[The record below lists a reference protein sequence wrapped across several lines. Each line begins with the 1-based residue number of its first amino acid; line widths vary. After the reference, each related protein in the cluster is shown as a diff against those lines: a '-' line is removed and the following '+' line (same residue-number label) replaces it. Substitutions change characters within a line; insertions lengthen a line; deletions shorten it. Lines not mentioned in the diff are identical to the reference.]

1 MVIITLILLTRKIG
15 YFIQLSNIR
24 RPADH
29 SSPGH
34 GCASFPPNAH
44 LQHSHSYANTPA
56 AFTSSLISL
65 HPLLSLS
72 VCRHNRRRPRRTC
85 CRHPPSPSN
94 VPFLLLEPRTA
105 SVAESAPTP
114 SMASCSTAASRSFSP
129 PILKLVT
136 SSITPPSNY
145 AASTPVLS
153 SSTPDASTVSPIHSA
168 AHLTPSPLSSIPLA
182 HQSTRSLS
190 ASTVFAPLFLLFA
203 SHPPSK
209 SPSPT
214 ASVPSVSPLPSS
226 IAFSALSLRGYS
238 LIPIFLPLLASLTS
252 SSSVLPPATTLFP
265 PAASEPFP
273 LSSQQI
279 YHRHSSACVPRSFP

>member
-1 MVIITLILLTRKIG
+1 MAVLPFLQMPTCNIPIRTLTRR
-15 YFIQLSNIR
+15 QHSPPRSSLST
-24 RPADH
+24 H
-29 SSPGH
+29 SSPCPSAVIIG
-34 GCASFPPNAH
+34 GGLAGLAAATR
-44 LQHSHSYANTPA
+44 LHS
-56 AFTSSLISL
+56 
-65 HPLLSLS
+65 
-72 VCRHNRRRPRRTC
+72 
-85 CRHPPSPSN
+85 SN
-94 VPFLLLEPRTA
+94 VPFLLLESSDGLGGRVRTD
-105 SVAESAPTP
+105 SVDGFLLDRGFQILLTAYPEARHLLHYP
-114 SMASCSTAASRSFSP
+114 SLELRSFYP
-129 PILKLVT
+129 GALVF
-136 SSITPPSNY
+136 Y
-145 AASTPVLS
+145 
-153 SSTPDASTVSPIHSA
+153 PDASTVSPIHSA

-214 ASVPSVSPLPSS
+214 ASVPLVSPLPSS

-252 SSSVLPPATTLFP
+252 SSSVSPPATTLFP
-265 PAASEPFP
+265 PAASEPYP